1 MKPAGIHHVSIN
13 VSDLAAAR
21 DFYVGTLGCDERSDR
36 PTFDVDGAW
45 LDVGGQQVHLIVAE
59 PPVYLGQHF
68 AMLVDDV
75 AASVEDLRA
84 RGVRV
89 STPAPVGTGLQSFL
103 RDPFGNVVELN
114 QPGALPAAQ

>member
-13 VSDLAAAR
+13 VSDLAVAR

-59 PPVYLGQHF
+59 PPVFLGQHF

-75 AASVEDLRA
+75 ATAVEELRTL
-84 RGVRV
+84 GIRV
-89 STPAPVGTGLQSFL
+89 SGFKSGTLAHARDSTLTRNNWNTLSLNGLY
-103 RDPFGNVVELN
+103 RI
-114 QPGALPAAQ
+114 